1 MELEKDSKTQAG
13 ISLIHYKNPET
24 GINDI
29 TAIYF
34 DLRLFQKEILAANP
48 QLSDAIANLGITQNV
63 APSAGGSLGTAVNNT
78 TNGVINQNTLEQS
91 EQMSLPQQ

>member
-1 MELEKDSKTQAG
+1 M
-13 ISLIHYKNPET
+13 HYKNPET
-24 GINDI
+24 GLNDI

-34 DLRLFQKEILAANP
+34 DLRLFQKEVLASNP
-48 QLSDAIANLGITQNV
+48 QLSDAIANLGIMQN
-63 APSAGGSLGTAVNNT
+63 PTLSAGGSLGMGANNT